1 MFFSRLR
8 ICLAKLDNSL
18 KAQFIYKDR
27 EYFFHQL
34 VWQFFTQ
41 ETKRNFLY
49 RVRQTLP
56 QHTQSHG
63 DFEVYVL
70 SKNAPLLLKLNGV
83 SLDTKAF
90 NPRFVQNQILGFE
103 LRVAPK
109 VHDRSQGLDSSERRG
124 KTFGLFLKC
133 KKQNPDL
140 DARALQELCAIELN
154 KWLQRQGERGGF
166 KFVDYYLEDQTSHA
180 ICKSSSRDLNADLL
194 KFSSLDLKG
203 VVQIKDPLKFSE
215 QILFGFGA
223 QKSFGCGLMLL
234 RKLN

>member
-1 MFFSRLR
+1 MFFTRLR
-8 ICLAKLDNSL
+8 ICFAKLDNNL

-27 EYFFHQL
+27 EYYFHQL

-56 QHTQSHG
+56 QLTQSHS
-63 DFEVYVL
+63 DFEIYVL
-70 SKNAPLLLKLNGV
+70 SKNAPLPLNLSGV

-90 NPRFVQNQILGFE
+90 NPHFVQNQILSFD

-109 VHDRSQGLDSSERRG
+109 VHDRSQGLDNSKRRG
-124 KTFGLFLKC
+124 KTYGLFLKC

-140 DARALQELCAIELN
+140 DSRSLQALCAVELD

-166 KFVDYYLEDQTSHA
+166 KFVDYYLDDQTSHA
-180 ICKSSSRDLNADLL
+180 ISKNSSRELNAALL
-194 KFSSLDLKG
+194 KFNSLDLKG
-203 VVQIKDPLKFSE
+203 VLQIKDPLKFSE
-215 QILFGFGA
+215 QLLFGFGA

-234 RKLN
+234 SKL